1 MQLMVQMLVL
11 LPSLTRCD
19 ATEDMV
25 ATQTYEPRYG

>member
-1 MQLMVQMLVL
+1 VQMLVL